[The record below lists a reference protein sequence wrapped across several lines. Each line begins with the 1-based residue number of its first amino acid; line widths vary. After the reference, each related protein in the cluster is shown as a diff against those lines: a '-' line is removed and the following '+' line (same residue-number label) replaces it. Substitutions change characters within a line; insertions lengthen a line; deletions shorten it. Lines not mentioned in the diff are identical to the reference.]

1 MMESINKIS
10 CKCLSH
16 VNFRKT
22 TNTTVWHKSLELS
35 LLNGRLSLQFCRY
48 FFSTLHS
55 DQNGCILE
63 YYVSRGSVLLYRY
76 IIHLELH
83 KQQTTMFIVISNL
96 KSRTFLYC
104 ITTNVFTC
112 SSKDIQYTN
121 FKTQSKI
128 LDKCEYFV
136 RIV

>member
-48 FFSTLHS
+48 FFSTLRS

-63 YYVSRGSVLLYRY
+63 HYVSRGSVVQNILFIENY
-76 IIHLELH
+76 IK
-83 KQQTTMFIVISNL
+83 KQQTTMSIVISNL

-112 SSKDIQYTN
+112 SSKDIQYAN

>member
-16 VNFRKT
+16 LNFRKT

-35 LLNGRLSLQFCRY
+35 LPNGRLSLQFCHY
-48 FFSTLHS
+48 FFSTPRR

-63 YYVSRGSVLLYRY
+63 HYVSRGSVLLYRY

-96 KSRTFLYC
+96 KSRILLYC
-104 ITTNVFTC
+104 ITKNVFAC
-112 SSKDIQYTN
+112 SCKDIQYTN

-136 RIV
+136 RIA

>member
-16 VNFRKT
+16 LNFRKT

-35 LLNGRLSLQFCRY
+35 LPNGRLSLQFCRY
-48 FFSTLHS
+48 FFLLSVVTKMVASQSTMLAGV
-55 DQNGCILE
+55 Q
-63 YYVSRGSVLLYRY
+63 LYRY

-104 ITTNVFTC
+104 IITNVFTC